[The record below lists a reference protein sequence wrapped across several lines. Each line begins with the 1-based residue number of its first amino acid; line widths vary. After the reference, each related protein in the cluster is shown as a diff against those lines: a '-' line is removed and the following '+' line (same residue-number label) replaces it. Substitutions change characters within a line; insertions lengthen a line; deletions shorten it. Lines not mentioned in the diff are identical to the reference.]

1 MHLPS
6 APQLWQMPA
15 TLPLPIPL
23 FVFFRL
29 LPLELQEASY
39 FAESARIFNLSKIS
53 ILSPPNVCT
62 YYTTKKQNVKHL
74 FVKNIACNK
83 MSNIAMKSRT
93 KSIEKSRKI
102 WFNRKEQLFLK
113 LQKDLRVKTNF
124 ISKILLLKLKILK
137 NPNQLENKNRREGS
151 FTKEKK
157 K

>member
-1 MHLPS
+1 
-6 APQLWQMPA
+6 
-15 TLPLPIPL
+15 
-23 FVFFRL
+23 
-29 LPLELQEASY
+29 
-39 FAESARIFNLSKIS
+39 
-53 ILSPPNVCT
+53 
-62 YYTTKKQNVKHL
+62 
-74 FVKNIACNK
+74 

-102 WFNRKEQLFLK
+102 WFNRKKQLFLK
-113 LQKDLRVKTNF
+113 LQKDLRVKANF